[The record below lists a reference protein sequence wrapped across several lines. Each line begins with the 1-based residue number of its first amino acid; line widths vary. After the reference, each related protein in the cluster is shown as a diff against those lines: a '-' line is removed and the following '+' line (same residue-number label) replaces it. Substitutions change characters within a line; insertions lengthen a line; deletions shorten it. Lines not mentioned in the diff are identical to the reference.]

1 MKVFNAFDA
10 SPTGGKWGKVGEEV
24 YNDLVLSFDEF
35 ELLRVTA
42 GRLSKLSLEDFPQW
56 GKVGEGWGK
65 TLDMVFRVPQCFP
78 HFLPQGEG
86 S

>member
-1 MKVFNAFDA
+1 MLMRLP
-10 SPTGGKWGKVGEEV
+10 SLEGKWGKVGEEV

-42 GRLSKLSLEDFPQW
+42 GHCRQTLKTNSRGLPPLGESGGRMGEDS
-56 GKVGEGWGK
+56 
-65 TLDMVFRVPQCFP
+65 R
-78 HFLPQGEG
+78 HG